1 MNVEAARAAHQALL
15 KSGVNFVA
23 CLPDSAFQELYVPLS
38 ADPEI
43 TYVQVASEN
52 DGVGVCMGAWLGGM
66 KPALLVENT
75 GFTLGTYALLRGPM
89 AFGVPMLLLISH
101 RGDLG
106 DERWFSVPFGW
117 GTKPLLD
124 LRFVHQLNEF
134 ANLFGRRLWCSRVL
148 CECRKRRGQCRP
160 EAARVDARR
169 GQ

>member
-1 MNVEAARAAHQALL
+1 MNVDAAKAAHETLV

-23 CLPDSAFQELYVPLS
+23 CLPDSAFQELYLPLS
-38 ADPEI
+38 ADPKI

-101 RGDLG
+101 RGSWATNAG
-106 DERWFSVPFGW
+106 FRCRSVGAPSRCS
-117 GTKPLLD
+117 TACASRIDPRKKPKMFPALL
-124 LRFVHQLNEF
+124 
-134 ANLFGRRLWCSRVL
+134 
-148 CECRKRRGQCRP
+148 
-160 EAARVDARR
+160 AARSSR
-169 GQ
+169 

>member
-1 MNVEAARAAHQALL
+1 MKPDAARAAHEALV

-23 CLPDSAFQELYVPLS
+23 CLPDSSFQELYLMLS
-38 ADPEI
+38 GERKI

-89 AFGVPMLLLISH
+89 AFGVPLLLLISH

-117 GTKPLLD
+117 STKPLLD
-124 LRFVHQLNEF
+124 SMRITHCSVEKTEAVAGAIAGAAKSMNSIQAPVAILF
-134 ANLFGRRLWCSRVL
+134 AGEILF
-148 CECRKRRGQCRP
+148 
-160 EAARVDARR
+160 
-169 GQ
+169 